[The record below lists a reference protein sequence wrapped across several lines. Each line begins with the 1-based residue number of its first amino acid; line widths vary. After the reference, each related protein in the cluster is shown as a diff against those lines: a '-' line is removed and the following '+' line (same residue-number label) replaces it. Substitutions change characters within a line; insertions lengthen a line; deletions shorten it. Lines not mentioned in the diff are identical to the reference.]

1 MACRYS
7 IVGLCLLS
15 GDTPVVYC
23 SLRSTWV
30 QFNRRKMRPLITRCR
45 KQMRESVKSNAR
57 AGKRAKQ
64 EGWPNK
70 AVRLAGLRRV
80 TQQGVILYMM
90 DGPWPP
96 AYSVPYQLP
105 GQELPRCE
113 LMEFPAAVI

>member
-1 MACRYS
+1 MQT
-7 IVGLCLLS
+7 LS
-15 GDTPVVYC
+15 T
-23 SLRSTWV
+23 S
-30 QFNRRKMRPLITRCR
+30 CR
-45 KQMRESVKSNAR
+45 KQIRECVKSNAG

-70 AVRLAGLRRV
+70 AARLAGLRRV

-96 AYSVPYQLP
+96 AYSVLYQLP